1 MKRDGYAII
10 TGASRGLGKASAMQL
25 AEDGYNVV
33 LNYVSERGEKHIN
46 QTAEEIKSKYG
57 VDVLVVK
64 ADVANYENCKKIVD
78 EAIAHLGKK
87 IAILVNNAGIGV
99 SHPFATATPEEM
111 ERMINVNLMSQLY
124 CSKLVY
130 PYMAE
135 NGGGHII
142 NVASNAGIMGVEG
155 FIDYSASKGGVIA
168 MTKAMAKELSGH
180 NIQVNCIAPGCILSD
195 LVTDSTPENIERLT
209 QLTPLKRLGEL
220 SEMSILVHYIISSD
234 FLTGQVISPNGG
246 WTI

>member
-1 MKRDGYAII
+1 MKPEGYAIV
-10 TGASRGLGKASAMQL
+10 TGASRGLGKAAAMQL

-33 LNYVSERGEKHIN
+33 INYVSERGQKHIR
-46 QTAEEIKSKYG
+46 QTAEEIKAKCG
-57 VDVLVVK
+57 VDVLVVRT
-64 ADVANYENCKKIVD
+64 DVAEYEGCKKIIDAAV
-78 EAIAHLGKK
+78 EKFGEK

-111 ERMINVNLMSQLY
+111 QRMINVNLMSQLY
-124 CSKLVY
+124 LSKLAY

-168 MTKAMAKELSGH
+168 MTKAMAKELAGL

-209 QLTPLKRLGEL
+209 NLTPLKRLGEL
-220 SEMSILVHYIISSD
+220 SEMAILVHYIISSD